1 MRDYGQFYI
10 DGRWT
15 APLSTAV
22 LEVTNPA
29 TEAVVGRIALGSARD
44 VDLAVVA
51 ARAAFPA
58 WSATSREARL
68 AVLRAIAGEY
78 RNRADDLAA
87 AVTEEMGAPAGLSR
101 KAQVGSGLAQLDAA
115 IDILETYTFEEDRGL
130 TRIVREPI
138 GVCALITPWNWPLN
152 QIACKIAPALA
163 VGCTM
168 VLKPSEIAPFSAYV
182 LAEILDAAGVPAGVF
197 NLVNGDGPTVGA
209 RLSGHRDVDMV
220 SFTGST
226 RAGVEVAR
234 AAAPT
239 VKRVCQEL
247 GGKSAHIILDDD
259 AFAKSVTAGTR
270 SVMVNSGQS
279 CNAPTRLLV
288 PRARMAEAARIA
300 AAAANGTVVG
310 DPTGNA
316 HMGPVASQAQWDKV
330 QAMIEMGLAEGATLA
345 AGGPGRPE
353 GLDAGCF
360 VRPTVFSDVTP
371 AMTIAREEI
380 FGPVLAILAYDD
392 LDHAVA
398 LANDSD
404 YGLAAYVSGADGETL
419 RRIGARLRAG
429 QVILNGAGD
438 ITAPFGG
445 YRMSGNGREWG
456 PFGFDEFVEVKAILG
471 YAPG

>member
-1 MRDYGQFYI
+1 MNDMSVTDLHKNYI
-10 DGRWT
+10 AGEWVGGDGV
-15 APLSTAV
+15 PNINPSN
-22 LEVTNPA
+22 TND
-29 TEAVVGRIALGSARD
+29 VVGEYARADRAQTETAIA
-44 VDLAVVA
+44 A
-51 ARAAFPA
+51 AKAAFPA

-101 KAQVGSGLAQLDAA
+101 KAQVGSGLAQLNAA
-115 IDILETYTFEEDRGL
+115 IDILETYPFEEDRGP

-288 PRARMAEAARIA
+288 PRARMAEAR
-300 AAAANGTVVG
+300 
-310 DPTGNA
+310 
-316 HMGPVASQAQWDKV
+316 
-330 QAMIEMGLAEGATLA
+330 LATRRNFIQTADSAIMAVSIIGEELA
-345 AGGPGRPE
+345 
-353 GLDAGCF
+353 
-360 VRPTVFSDVTP
+360 
-371 AMTIAREEI
+371 
-380 FGPVLAILAYDD
+380 FGPLEA
-392 LDHAVA
+392 
-398 LANDSD
+398 
-404 YGLAAYVSGADGETL
+404 
-419 RRIGARLRAG
+419 RAG
-429 QVILNGAGD
+429 QMIAPAEHGFVGSRASDPVRPARQRNEGAGCVACSID
-438 ITAPFGG
+438 FDRAVFDGVSPWNGDRCRQRGLARSNLLSRDVRHSPMRNVVVPQGSLVGRQKMIVLFG
-445 YRMSGNGREWG
+445 RREHVLQG
-456 PFGFDEFVEVKAILG
+456 EAVDDQ
-471 YAPG
+471 